1 MKKGIRN
8 ITLITCCI
16 DIGHFSVRL
25 YMVVWALQFSVSNA
39 LSADM
44 LGSSSRM
51 SNIYIYIYCL
61 GEFNTYFNNHGSHN
75 SSATRFL
82 GSSSSSFVLSI

>member
-51 SNIYIYIYCL
+51 SNIYIYIYIIYIYL
-61 GEFNTYFNNHGSHN
+61 YIYIYI
-75 SSATRFL
+75 
-82 GSSSSSFVLSI
+82 LSWGI

>member
-16 DIGHFSVRL
+16 DISHFSVRL

-39 LSADM
+39 LSANT

-51 SNIYIYIYCL
+51 SNIYIYNYIYKYIYIIIY
-61 GEFNTYFNNHGSHN
+61 TTIYIYI
-75 SSATRFL
+75 
-82 GSSSSSFVLSI
+82 LSWGI

>member
-16 DIGHFSVRL
+16 DISHFSVRL

-39 LSADM
+39 LSANT

-51 SNIYIYIYCL
+51 SNIYI
-61 GEFNTYFNNHGSHN
+61 
-75 SSATRFL
+75 
-82 GSSSSSFVLSI
+82 